1 MVNNLKP
8 LFPNRVFGS
17 LVIKRKCLKVIVQ
30 VLIVLLYHGHT
41 EKVSEEKIQ
50 VVSLKSNWTDK
61 GNPRLTMV
69 DSEISKAPGETFAI
83 PGLLFVH
90 DKLPDFPVEDRHG
103 PTTSRIDKE
112 GSDSLEQMR
121 ALSKI
126 LGQMIQ
132 VIVFPVQIKKLP

>member
-30 VLIVLLYHGHT
+30 VLIVLQRKSLR
-41 EKVSEEKIQ
+41 KKIQ

-132 VIVFPVQIKKLP
+132 VIVFPVQIKKLS

>member
-1 MVNNLKP
+1 
-8 LFPNRVFGS
+8 
-17 LVIKRKCLKVIVQ
+17 
-30 VLIVLLYHGHT
+30 
-41 EKVSEEKIQ
+41 
-50 VVSLKSNWTDK
+50 
-61 GNPRLTMV
+61 MV

-112 GSDSLEQMR
+112 GPDSLEQIR